1 MRAFSFFIVSAIAAA
16 FVFAVSDEKVGPSES
31 QMESSFNR
39 YLAIEATNA
48 NSKIKFAKFKKYSCK
63 PSLAEPGQIC
73 SFMYFIEKPK
83 WGASAQPLSGSITG
97 RFFVDGDG
105 LLRFETM
112 TG

>member
-1 MRAFSFFIVSAIAAA
+1 MRASSFFIVSVVAAA
-16 FVFAVSDEKVGPSES
+16 LVFAVTDEQVGPSES

-48 NSKIKFAKFKKYSCK
+48 NSKIKFAAFKKYSCK
-63 PSLAEPGQIC
+63 PSLAGAGQIC
-73 SFMYFIEKPK
+73 KFMYSLEMPK
-83 WGASAQPLSGSITG
+83 GPSSPQPLSGSITG
-97 RFFVDGDG
+97 RFFVDDDG